1 MIDKNDGNKKVNTRK
16 VNELV
21 KTGNK
26 ILNILYILFI
36 ILLVYV
42 VSLIFKEWKILGFL
56 GKIFSIISPIF
67 IGWFFAWLLN
77 PIVKKL
83 TEKGMSRILS
93 TIIAYLAMV
102 LMIAL
107 ILAFTIPSLGTQISD
122 IVTAVPSIVSDVKEW
137 INNIFVKISNLS
149 LENLDSVKNTF
160 MSRIETFA
168 TDIETSL
175 PEMAMNFV
183 SSLASGIGKILLSLI
198 LGFYILFDYDKFK
211 DNFIKLFPKK
221 YREEVK
227 VLASRLSES
236 LFSFVNGT
244 LWLSLLLFV
253 VSIIGFSLIGL
264 NAPVLISF
272 ICVVTNLIPYIGPY
286 MGAAVAGAIGFAESP
301 LIGTLTLIFILVVQT
316 IDGNLLQPLIM
327 SKKMNLSP
335 ITIIISLIVFEYFF
349 GIIGMVIATP
359 VVAILKVI
367 YEFFDEKFG
376 FFEYA
381 DEPEIK
387 RKKESKE

>member
-102 LMIAL
+102 LMIVL

-198 LGFYILFDYDKFK
+198 LGFYLLFYFVKLK
-211 DNFIKLFPKK
+211 AGFIILFPKK
-221 YREEVK
+221 
-227 VLASRLSES
+227 SRGEISYLLEKLNDS
-236 LFSFVNGT
+236 LYSFISGT

-253 VSIIGFSLIGL
+253 VSIIGFSIIGL
-264 NAPVLISF
+264 NAPVLIAF

-286 MGAAVAGAIGFAESP
+286 MGAAVAGAIGFAESST
-301 LIGTLTLIFILVVQT
+301 IGVLTLLFILVVQT
-316 IDGNLLQPLIM
+316 IDGNVLQPLVM

-335 ITIIISLIVFEYFF
+335 ITIILSLLIFEYLF
-349 GIIGMVIATP
+349 GIFGMIIATP
-359 VVAILKVI
+359 AVALLKIIFVFI
-367 YEFFDEKFG
+367 DEKYNLFG
-376 FFEYA
+376 FRDK
-381 DEPEIK
+381 DEE
-387 RKKESKE
+387 

>member
-1 MIDKNDGNKKVNTRK
+1 MIDKNDSNKRLNTRK

-42 VSLIFKEWKILGFL
+42 VSLIFKEWKILGFI
-56 GKIFSIISPIF
+56 GKILSIISPIF

-83 TEKGMSRILS
+83 TDKGMNRLFA

-102 LMIAL
+102 LMIGL

-122 IVTAVPSIVSDVKEW
+122 IVTAVPSIVSDIKEW

-160 MSRIETFA
+160 MGRIETIA

-183 SSLASGIGKILLSLI
+183 SSLASGLGKILLSLI
-198 LGFYILFDYDKFK
+198 LGFYLLFDFDKVTAG
-211 DNFIKLFPKK
+211 FISLFPEK
-221 YREEVK
+221 
-227 VLASRLSES
+227 SRGEISYLLEKLNDS
-236 LFSFVNGT
+236 LYSFISGT

-253 VSIIGFSLIGL
+253 VSIIGFSIIGL
-264 NAPVLISF
+264 NAPVLIAF
-272 ICVVTNLIPYIGPY
+272 ICVITNLIPYIGPY
-286 MGAAVAGAIGFAESP
+286 MGAAVAGAIGFAESST
-301 LIGTLTLIFILVVQT
+301 IGVLTLLFILVVQT
-316 IDGNLLQPLIM
+316 IDGNVLQPLVM

-335 ITIIISLIVFEYFF
+335 ITIILSLLIFEYLF
-349 GIIGMVIATP
+349 GIFGMIIATP
-359 VVAILKVI
+359 AVALLKIIFVFI
-367 YEFFDEKFG
+367 DEKYNLFG
-376 FFEYA
+376 FRE
-381 DEPEIK
+381 
-387 RKKESKE
+387 KEEE

>member
-56 GKIFSIISPIF
+56 GKILSIISPIF

-77 PIVKKL
+77 PIVKRL
-83 TEKGMSRILS
+83 TEKGMSRIVS

-102 LMIAL
+102 LMIVL

-137 INNIFVKISNLS
+137 INNIFLKISNLS

-198 LGFYILFDYDKFK
+198 LGFYLLFDFDKVTAG
-211 DNFIKLFPKK
+211 FISLFPKK
-221 YREEVK
+221 
-227 VLASRLSES
+227 SRGEISYLLEKLNDS
-236 LFSFVNGT
+236 LYSFISGT

-253 VSIIGFSLIGL
+253 VSIIGFSIIGL

-286 MGAAVAGAIGFAESP
+286 MGAAVAGAIGFAESST
-301 LIGTLTLIFILVVQT
+301 IGVLTLLFILVVQT
-316 IDGNLLQPLIM
+316 IDGNVLQPLVM

-335 ITIIISLIVFEYFF
+335 ITIILSLLIFEYLF
-349 GIIGMVIATP
+349 GIFGMIIATP
-359 VVAILKVI
+359 AVALLKIIFVFI
-367 YEFFDEKFG
+367 DEKYNLFG
-376 FFEYA
+376 FRDK
-381 DEPEIK
+381 DEE
-387 RKKESKE
+387 

>member
-26 ILNILYILFI
+26 ILNIMYILFI

-102 LMIAL
+102 LMIVL

-198 LGFYILFDYDKFK
+198 LGFYLLFDFDKVTAG
-211 DNFIKLFPKK
+211 FISLFPKK
-221 YREEVK
+221 
-227 VLASRLSES
+227 SRGEISYLLEKLNDS
-236 LFSFVNGT
+236 LYSFISGT

-253 VSIIGFSLIGL
+253 VSIIGFSIIGL
-264 NAPVLISF
+264 NAPVLIAF
-272 ICVVTNLIPYIGPY
+272 VCVVTNLIPYIGPY
-286 MGAAVAGAIGFAESP
+286 MGAAVAGAIGFAESSTV
-301 LIGTLTLIFILVVQT
+301 GVLTLLFILVVQT
-316 IDGNLLQPLIM
+316 IDGNVLQPLVM

-335 ITIIISLIVFEYFF
+335 ITIILSLLIFEYLF
-349 GIIGMVIATP
+349 GIFGMIIATP
-359 VVAILKVI
+359 AVALLKIIFVFI
-367 YEFFDEKFG
+367 DEKYNLFG
-376 FFEYA
+376 FRDK
-381 DEPEIK
+381 DEE
-387 RKKESKE
+387 

>member
-1 MIDKNDGNKKVNTRK
+1 MIDKNDSNKRLNTRK

-42 VSLIFKEWKILGFL
+42 VSLIFKEWKILGFI
-56 GKIFSIISPIF
+56 GKILSIISPIF

-83 TEKGMSRILS
+83 TDKGMNRLFA

-102 LMIAL
+102 LMIGL

-122 IVTAVPSIVSDVKEW
+122 IVTAVPSIVSDIKEW

-160 MSRIETFA
+160 MGRIETIA

-183 SSLASGIGKILLSLI
+183 SSLASGLGKILLSLI
-198 LGFYILFDYDKFK
+198 LGFYLLFDFDKVTAG
-211 DNFIKLFPKK
+211 FISLFPEK
-221 YREEVK
+221 
-227 VLASRLSES
+227 SRGEISYLLEKLNDS
-236 LFSFVNGT
+236 LYSFISGT

-253 VSIIGFSLIGL
+253 VSIIGFSIIGL
-264 NAPVLISF
+264 NAPVLIAF
-272 ICVVTNLIPYIGPY
+272 ICVITNLIPYIGPY
-286 MGAAVAGAIGFAESP
+286 MGAAVAGAIGFAESST
-301 LIGTLTLIFILVVQT
+301 IGVLTLLFILVVQT
-316 IDGNLLQPLIM
+316 IDGNVLQPLVM

-335 ITIIISLIVFEYFF
+335 ITIILSLLIFEYLF
-349 GIIGMVIATP
+349 GIFGMIIATP
-359 VVAILKVI
+359 AVALLKIIFVFI
-367 YEFFDEKFG
+367 DEKYNLFG
-376 FFEYA
+376 FK
-381 DEPEIK
+381 D
-387 RKKESKE
+387 KEEE

>member
-1 MIDKNDGNKKVNTRK
+1 MIDKNDGNKKLNTRK

-56 GKIFSIISPIF
+56 GKILSIISPIF

-83 TEKGMSRILS
+83 TDKGMNRLFA

-102 LMIAL
+102 LMIGL

-122 IVTAVPSIVSDVKEW
+122 IVTAVPSIVSDIKEW

-160 MSRIETFA
+160 MGRIETIA

-183 SSLASGIGKILLSLI
+183 SSLASGLGKILLSLI
-198 LGFYILFDYDKFK
+198 LGFYLLFDFDKVTAG
-211 DNFIKLFPKK
+211 FISLFPEK
-221 YREEVK
+221 
-227 VLASRLSES
+227 SRGEISYLLEKLNDS
-236 LFSFVNGT
+236 LYSFISGT

-253 VSIIGFSLIGL
+253 VSIIGFSIIGL

-272 ICVVTNLIPYIGPY
+272 ICVITNLIPYIGPY
-286 MGAAVAGAIGFAESP
+286 MGAAVAGAIGFAESST
-301 LIGTLTLIFILVVQT
+301 IGVLTLLFILIVQT
-316 IDGNLLQPLIM
+316 IDGNVLQPLVM

-335 ITIIISLIVFEYFF
+335 ITIILSLLIFEYLF
-349 GIIGMVIATP
+349 GIFGMIIATP
-359 VVAILKVI
+359 AVALLKIIFVFI
-367 YEFFDEKFG
+367 DEKYNLFG
-376 FFEYA
+376 FK
-381 DEPEIK
+381 D
-387 RKKESKE
+387 KEEE

>member
-1 MIDKNDGNKKVNTRK
+1 MIDKNDSNKRLNTRK

-56 GKIFSIISPIF
+56 GKILSIISPIF

-83 TEKGMSRILS
+83 TDKGMNRLFA

-102 LMIAL
+102 LMIGL

-122 IVTAVPSIVSDVKEW
+122 IVTAVPSIVSDIKEW

-160 MSRIETFA
+160 MGRIETIA

-183 SSLASGIGKILLSLI
+183 SSLASGLGKILLSLI
-198 LGFYILFDYDKFK
+198 LGFYLLFDFDKVTAG
-211 DNFIKLFPKK
+211 FISLFPEK
-221 YREEVK
+221 
-227 VLASRLSES
+227 SRGEISYLLEKLNDS
-236 LFSFVNGT
+236 LYSFISGT

-253 VSIIGFSLIGL
+253 VSIIGFSIIGL
-264 NAPVLISF
+264 NAPVLIAF
-272 ICVVTNLIPYIGPY
+272 ICVITNLIPYIGPS
-286 MGAAVAGAIGFAESP
+286 MGAAVAGAIGFAESST
-301 LIGTLTLIFILVVQT
+301 IGVLTLLFILVVQT
-316 IDGNLLQPLIM
+316 IDGNVLQPLVM

-335 ITIIISLIVFEYFF
+335 ITIILSLLIFEYLF
-349 GIIGMVIATP
+349 GIFGMIIATP
-359 VVAILKVI
+359 AVALLKIIFVFI
-367 YEFFDEKFG
+367 DEKYNLFG
-376 FFEYA
+376 FK
-381 DEPEIK
+381 D
-387 RKKESKE
+387 KEEE

>member
-102 LMIAL
+102 LMIVL

-198 LGFYILFDYDKFK
+198 LGFYLLFDFDKVTAG
-211 DNFIKLFPKK
+211 FISLFPKK
-221 YREEVK
+221 
-227 VLASRLSES
+227 SRGEISYLLEKLNDS
-236 LFSFVNGT
+236 LYSFISGT

-253 VSIIGFSLIGL
+253 VSIIGFSIIGL
-264 NAPVLISF
+264 NAPVLIAF

-286 MGAAVAGAIGFAESP
+286 MGAAVAGAIGFTESST
-301 LIGTLTLIFILVVQT
+301 IGVLTLLFILVVQT
-316 IDGNLLQPLIM
+316 IDGNVLQPLVM

-335 ITIIISLIVFEYFF
+335 ITIILSLLIFEYLF
-349 GIIGMVIATP
+349 GIFGMIIATP
-359 VVAILKVI
+359 AVALLKIIFVFI
-367 YEFFDEKFG
+367 DEKYNLFG
-376 FFEYA
+376 FRDK
-381 DEPEIK
+381 DEE
-387 RKKESKE
+387 

>member
-1 MIDKNDGNKKVNTRK
+1 MIDKNDSNKRLNTRK

-56 GKIFSIISPIF
+56 GKILSIISPIF

-83 TEKGMSRILS
+83 TDKGMNRLFA
-93 TIIAYLAMV
+93 TIIEYLAMV
-102 LMIAL
+102 LMIGL

-122 IVTAVPSIVSDVKEW
+122 IVTAVPSIVSDIKEW

-160 MSRIETFA
+160 MGRIETIA

-183 SSLASGIGKILLSLI
+183 SSLASGLGKILLSLI
-198 LGFYILFDYDKFK
+198 LGFYLLFDFDKVTAG
-211 DNFIKLFPKK
+211 FISLFPEK
-221 YREEVK
+221 
-227 VLASRLSES
+227 SRGEISYLLEKLNDS
-236 LFSFVNGT
+236 LYSFISGT

-253 VSIIGFSLIGL
+253 VSIIGFSIIGL
-264 NAPVLISF
+264 NAPVLIAF
-272 ICVVTNLIPYIGPY
+272 ICVITNLIPYIGPY
-286 MGAAVAGAIGFAESP
+286 MGAAVAGAIGFAESST
-301 LIGTLTLIFILVVQT
+301 IGVLTLLFILVVQT
-316 IDGNLLQPLIM
+316 IDGNVLQPLVM

-335 ITIIISLIVFEYFF
+335 ITIILSLLIFEYLF
-349 GIIGMVIATP
+349 GIFGMIIATP
-359 VVAILKVI
+359 AVALLKIIFVFI
-367 YEFFDEKFG
+367 DEKYNLFG
-376 FFEYA
+376 FK
-381 DEPEIK
+381 D
-387 RKKESKE
+387 KEEE

>member
-1 MIDKNDGNKKVNTRK
+1 MIEKNDGNKRLNTRK

-56 GKIFSIISPIF
+56 GKILSIISPIF

-83 TEKGMSRILS
+83 TDKGMNRLFA

-102 LMIAL
+102 LMIGL

-122 IVTAVPSIVSDVKEW
+122 IVTAVPSIVSDIKEW

-160 MSRIETFA
+160 MGRIETIA

-183 SSLASGIGKILLSLI
+183 SSLASGLGKILLSLI
-198 LGFYILFDYDKFK
+198 LGFYLLFDFDKVTAG
-211 DNFIKLFPKK
+211 FISLFPEK
-221 YREEVK
+221 
-227 VLASRLSES
+227 SRGEISYLLEKLNDS
-236 LFSFVNGT
+236 LYSFISGT

-253 VSIIGFSLIGL
+253 VSIIGFSIIGL
-264 NAPVLISF
+264 NAPVLIAF
-272 ICVVTNLIPYIGPY
+272 ICVITNLIPYIGPY
-286 MGAAVAGAIGFAESP
+286 MGAAVAGAIGFAESST
-301 LIGTLTLIFILVVQT
+301 IGVLTLLFILVVQT
-316 IDGNLLQPLIM
+316 IDGNVLQPLVM

-335 ITIIISLIVFEYFF
+335 ITIILSLLIFEYLF
-349 GIIGMVIATP
+349 GIFGMIIATP
-359 VVAILKVI
+359 AVALLKIIFVFI
-367 YEFFDEKFG
+367 DEKYNLFG
-376 FFEYA
+376 FK
-381 DEPEIK
+381 D
-387 RKKESKE
+387 KEEE

>member
-1 MIDKNDGNKKVNTRK
+1 MIDKNDSNKRLNTRK

-56 GKIFSIISPIF
+56 GKILSIISPIF

-83 TEKGMSRILS
+83 TDKGMNRLFA

-102 LMIAL
+102 LMIGL

-122 IVTAVPSIVSDVKEW
+122 IVTAVPSIVSDIKEW

-160 MSRIETFA
+160 MVRIETIA

-183 SSLASGIGKILLSLI
+183 SSLASGLGKILLSLI
-198 LGFYILFDYDKFK
+198 LGFYLLFDFDKVTAG
-211 DNFIKLFPKK
+211 FISLFPEK
-221 YREEVK
+221 
-227 VLASRLSES
+227 SRGEISYLLEKLNDS
-236 LFSFVNGT
+236 LYSFISGT

-253 VSIIGFSLIGL
+253 VSIIGFSIIGL
-264 NAPVLISF
+264 NAPVLIAF
-272 ICVVTNLIPYIGPY
+272 ICVITNLIPYIGPY
-286 MGAAVAGAIGFAESP
+286 MGAAVAGAIGFAESST
-301 LIGTLTLIFILVVQT
+301 IGVLTLLFILVVQT
-316 IDGNLLQPLIM
+316 IDGNVLQPLVM

-335 ITIIISLIVFEYFF
+335 ITIILSLLIFEYLF
-349 GIIGMVIATP
+349 GIFGMIIATP
-359 VVAILKVI
+359 AVALLKIIFVFI
-367 YEFFDEKFG
+367 DEKYNLFG
-376 FFEYA
+376 FK
-381 DEPEIK
+381 D
-387 RKKESKE
+387 KEEE

>member
-1 MIDKNDGNKKVNTRK
+1 MIEKNDGNKRLNTRK

-42 VSLIFKEWKILGFL
+42 VSLIFKEWKILDFL
-56 GKIFSIISPIF
+56 GKILSIISPIF

-83 TEKGMSRILS
+83 TDKGMNRLFA

-102 LMIAL
+102 LMIGL

-122 IVTAVPSIVSDVKEW
+122 IVTAVPSIVSDIKEW

-160 MSRIETFA
+160 MGRIETIA

-198 LGFYILFDYDKFK
+198 LGFYLLFDFDKVTAG
-211 DNFIKLFPKK
+211 FISLFPKK
-221 YREEVK
+221 
-227 VLASRLSES
+227 SRGEISYLLEKLNDS
-236 LFSFVNGT
+236 LYSFISGT

-253 VSIIGFSLIGL
+253 VSIIGFSIIGL

-272 ICVVTNLIPYIGPY
+272 ICVITNLIPYIGPY
-286 MGAAVAGAIGFAESP
+286 MGAAVAGAIGFAESST
-301 LIGTLTLIFILVVQT
+301 IGVLTLLFILIVQT
-316 IDGNLLQPLIM
+316 IDGNVLQPLVM

-335 ITIIISLIVFEYFF
+335 ITIILSLLIFEYLF
-349 GIIGMVIATP
+349 GIFGMIIATP
-359 VVAILKVI
+359 AVALLKIIFVFI
-367 YEFFDEKFG
+367 DEKYNLFG
-376 FFEYA
+376 FR
-381 DEPEIK
+381 D
-387 RKKESKE
+387 KEEE

>member
-1 MIDKNDGNKKVNTRK
+1 MIDKNDGNKRVNTRK
-16 VNELV
+16 INELV

-56 GKIFSIISPIF
+56 GKILSIISPIF

-77 PIVKKL
+77 PIVKRL
-83 TEKGMSRILS
+83 TEKGMSRIGA

-102 LMIAL
+102 LMIVL

-198 LGFYILFDYDKFK
+198 LGFYLLFDFDKVTAG
-211 DNFIKLFPKK
+211 FISLFPKK
-221 YREEVK
+221 
-227 VLASRLSES
+227 SRGEISYLLEKLNDS
-236 LFSFVNGT
+236 LYSFISGT

-253 VSIIGFSLIGL
+253 VSIIGFSIIGL
-264 NAPVLISF
+264 NAPVLIAF
-272 ICVVTNLIPYIGPY
+272 VCVITNLIPYIGPY
-286 MGAAVAGAIGFAESP
+286 MGAAVAGAIGFAESST
-301 LIGTLTLIFILVVQT
+301 IGVLTLLFILVVQT
-316 IDGNLLQPLIM
+316 IDGNVLQPLVM

-335 ITIIISLIVFEYFF
+335 ITIILSLLIFEYLF
-349 GIIGMVIATP
+349 GIFGMIIATP
-359 VVAILKVI
+359 AVALLKIIFVFI
-367 YEFFDEKFG
+367 DEKYNLFG
-376 FFEYA
+376 FRDK
-381 DEPEIK
+381 DEE
-387 RKKESKE
+387 

>member
-1 MIDKNDGNKKVNTRK
+1 MIEKNDSNKRLNTRK

-56 GKIFSIISPIF
+56 GKILSIISPIF

-83 TEKGMSRILS
+83 TDKGMNRLFA

-102 LMIAL
+102 LMIGL

-122 IVTAVPSIVSDVKEW
+122 IVTAVPSIVSDIKEW

-160 MSRIETFA
+160 MGRIETIA

-183 SSLASGIGKILLSLI
+183 SSLASGLGKILLSLI
-198 LGFYILFDYDKFK
+198 LGFYLLFDFDKVTAG
-211 DNFIKLFPKK
+211 FISLFPEK
-221 YREEVK
+221 
-227 VLASRLSES
+227 SRGEISYLLEKLNDS
-236 LFSFVNGT
+236 LYSFISGT

-253 VSIIGFSLIGL
+253 VSIIGFSIIGL

-272 ICVVTNLIPYIGPY
+272 ICVITNLIPYIGPY
-286 MGAAVAGAIGFAESP
+286 MGAAVAGAIGFAESST
-301 LIGTLTLIFILVVQT
+301 IGVLTLLFILVVQT
-316 IDGNLLQPLIM
+316 IDGNVLQPLVM

-335 ITIIISLIVFEYFF
+335 ITIILSLLIFEYLF
-349 GIIGMVIATP
+349 GIFGMIIATP
-359 VVAILKVI
+359 AVALLKIIFVFI
-367 YEFFDEKFG
+367 DEKYNLFG
-376 FFEYA
+376 FK
-381 DEPEIK
+381 D
-387 RKKESKE
+387 KEEE

>member
-1 MIDKNDGNKKVNTRK
+1 MIEKNDGNKRLNTRK

-21 KTGNK
+21 TTGNK

-56 GKIFSIISPIF
+56 GKILSIISPIF

-83 TEKGMSRILS
+83 TDKGMSRILA

-102 LMIAL
+102 MMIGL
-107 ILAFTIPSLGTQISD
+107 ILAFTISSLGTQISD
-122 IVTAVPSIVSDVKEW
+122 IVTAVPSIVSDIKEW

-198 LGFYILFDYDKFK
+198 LGFYLLFDFDKVTAG
-211 DNFIKLFPKK
+211 FISLFPKK
-221 YREEVK
+221 
-227 VLASRLSES
+227 SRGEISYLLEKLNDS
-236 LFSFVNGT
+236 LYSFISGT

-253 VSIIGFSLIGL
+253 VSIIGFSIIGL

-272 ICVVTNLIPYIGPY
+272 ICVITNLIPYIGPY
-286 MGAAVAGAIGFAESP
+286 MGAAVAGAIGFAESST
-301 LIGTLTLIFILVVQT
+301 IGVLTLLFILVVQT
-316 IDGNLLQPLIM
+316 IDGNVLQPLVM

-335 ITIIISLIVFEYFF
+335 ITIILSLLIFEYLF
-349 GIIGMVIATP
+349 GIFGMIIATP
-359 VVAILKVI
+359 AVALLKIIFVFI
-367 YEFFDEKFG
+367 DEKYNLFG
-376 FFEYA
+376 FR
-381 DEPEIK
+381 D
-387 RKKESKE
+387 KEEE

>member
-1 MIDKNDGNKKVNTRK
+1 MIDKNDSNKRLNTRK

-56 GKIFSIISPIF
+56 GKILSIISPIF

-83 TEKGMSRILS
+83 TDKGMNRLFA

-102 LMIAL
+102 LMIGL

-122 IVTAVPSIVSDVKEW
+122 IVTAVPSIVSDIKEW

-160 MSRIETFA
+160 MGRIETIA

-183 SSLASGIGKILLSLI
+183 SSLASGLGKILLSLI
-198 LGFYILFDYDKFK
+198 LGFYLLFDFDK
-211 DNFIKLFPKK
+211 
-221 YREEVK
+221 VT
-227 VLASRLSES
+227 A
-236 LFSFVNGT
+236 
-244 LWLSLLLFV
+244 
-253 VSIIGFSLIGL
+253 GF
-264 NAPVLISF
+264 
-272 ICVVTNLIPYIGPY
+272 
-286 MGAAVAGAIGFAESP
+286 
-301 LIGTLTLIFILVVQT
+301 
-316 IDGNLLQPLIM
+316 
-327 SKKMNLSP
+327 
-335 ITIIISLIVFEYFF
+335 ISL
-349 GIIGMVIATP
+349 
-359 VVAILKVI
+359 
-367 YEFFDEKFG
+367 
-376 FFEYA
+376 
-381 DEPEIK
+381 
-387 RKKESKE
+387 

>member
-1 MIDKNDGNKKVNTRK
+1 MIDKNDSNKRLNTRK

-56 GKIFSIISPIF
+56 GKILSIISPIF

-83 TEKGMSRILS
+83 TDKGMNRLFA

-102 LMIAL
+102 LMIGL

-122 IVTAVPSIVSDVKEW
+122 IVTAVPSIVSDIKEW

-160 MSRIETFA
+160 MGRIETIA

-183 SSLASGIGKILLSLI
+183 SSLASGLGKILLSLI
-198 LGFYILFDYDKFK
+198 LGFYLLFDFDKVTAG
-211 DNFIKLFPKK
+211 FISLFPEK
-221 YREEVK
+221 
-227 VLASRLSES
+227 SRGEISYLLEKLNDSLS
-236 LFSFVNGT
+236 SFISGT

-253 VSIIGFSLIGL
+253 VSIIGFSIIGL
-264 NAPVLISF
+264 NAPVLIAF
-272 ICVVTNLIPYIGPY
+272 ICVITNLIPYIGPY
-286 MGAAVAGAIGFAESP
+286 MGAAVAGAIGFAESST
-301 LIGTLTLIFILVVQT
+301 IGVLTLLFILVVQT
-316 IDGNLLQPLIM
+316 IDGNVLQPLVM

-335 ITIIISLIVFEYFF
+335 ITIILSLLIFEYLF
-349 GIIGMVIATP
+349 GIFGMIIATP
-359 VVAILKVI
+359 AVALLKIIFVFI
-367 YEFFDEKFG
+367 DEKYNLFG
-376 FFEYA
+376 FK
-381 DEPEIK
+381 D
-387 RKKESKE
+387 KEEE

>member
-102 LMIAL
+102 LMIVL

-198 LGFYILFDYDKFK
+198 LGIYLLFDFDKVTAG
-211 DNFIKLFPKK
+211 FISLFPKK
-221 YREEVK
+221 
-227 VLASRLSES
+227 SRGEISYLLEKLNDS
-236 LFSFVNGT
+236 LYSFISGT

-253 VSIIGFSLIGL
+253 VSIIGFSIIGL
-264 NAPVLISF
+264 NAPVLIAF

-286 MGAAVAGAIGFAESP
+286 MGAAVAGAIGFTESST
-301 LIGTLTLIFILVVQT
+301 IGVLTLLFILVVQT
-316 IDGNLLQPLIM
+316 IDGNVLQPLVM

-335 ITIIISLIVFEYFF
+335 ITIILSLLIFEYLF
-349 GIIGMVIATP
+349 GIFGMIIATP
-359 VVAILKVI
+359 AVALLKIIFVFI
-367 YEFFDEKFG
+367 DEKYNLFG
-376 FFEYA
+376 FRDK
-381 DEPEIK
+381 DEE
-387 RKKESKE
+387 

>member
-102 LMIAL
+102 LMIVL

-198 LGFYILFDYDKFK
+198 LGFYLLFDFDKVTAG
-211 DNFIKLFPKK
+211 FISLFPKK
-221 YREEVK
+221 
-227 VLASRLSES
+227 SRGEISYLLEKLNDS
-236 LFSFVNGT
+236 LYSFISGT

-253 VSIIGFSLIGL
+253 VSIIGFSIIGL
-264 NAPVLISF
+264 NAPVLIAF

-286 MGAAVAGAIGFAESP
+286 MGAAVAGAIGFAESST
-301 LIGTLTLIFILVVQT
+301 IGVLTLLFILVVQT
-316 IDGNLLQPLIM
+316 IDGNVLQPLVM

-335 ITIIISLIVFEYFF
+335 ITIILSLLIFEYLF
-349 GIIGMVIATP
+349 GIFGMIIATP
-359 VVAILKVI
+359 AVALLKIIFVFI
-367 YEFFDEKFG
+367 DEKYNLFG
-376 FFEYA
+376 FREK
-381 DEPEIK
+381 DEE
-387 RKKESKE
+387 